1 MSEERQIKNTIIKK
15 PWIQPLLE
23 YFKTIKK
30 YNDIIETVREKL
42 CLNEKFNPNELFNY
56 LDFQKNEF
64 LTSKNIINFLNE
76 TKTKYS
82 EQYVR
87 VLIHNYDKD
96 GDFTLNIKEFL
107 NMVLPTKKRYIKEK
121 IIKNEKNKNNEK
133 ISLEIKNIFN
143 ELIKE
148 ELNLAE
154 SSFYAIK
161 NIYGSKKFTT
171 YEAFIDIVKNESY
184 ITRKNL
190 NIFLRENEYEL
201 NDDDIYLIMFRI
213 DNDNDNRISYIE
225 FQDIF
230 YPLKKLEKYNENV
243 SNDNDIKNSLINKNN
258 LYEEKGLDNNYEL
271 YSKYCKYDYN
281 KYNDYILKNN
291 YLKNNY
297 YIKDNYNYENIKEKI
312 FNVGE
317 YQIFI
322 NKINDNLIYTYNGTD
337 NIYSNENKN
346 EFNDDG
352 TLQKNNEVINNN
364 KENDKEDNNKN
375 EEDNNKGEE
384 KKQENNKDE
393 ENINSEKFEENKED
407 FINKHQIKENIEKS
421 KEDNNI
427 NDNNDNINIENG
439 KEKNNIENNK
449 NDFEKD
455 KNEDNKDINVNNN
468 EEINDHNIENNIIDD
483 MNDNKNLEEN
493 QENIENE
500 KKDLEKNNE
509 EKIETLTEELVIK
522 DSEEKNSQGFTNS
535 RIEKKEENIKDK
547 NLDYKNLQ
555 SQICFNFSILGN
567 KNEIKELKLKSNPL
581 IKSFIPIKDNKY
593 NYISATERILNKSR
607 KIYPIQENK
616 MKNEFNFNTPSV
628 NYKYKYL
635 TERENNINQLDNNI
649 EFNNKINNEDINND
663 NNIGKTIEDRNINQY
678 ININSYITPKINRNQ
693 QSIFNLRNSQTNNRT
708 PNIENINK
716 TNNSSRTEIKPRIN
730 KLIIKNDALFELL
743 NDYIIQDTTTENIL
757 ENLSICPDFNLI
769 NLFQNFLQSDFLNR
783 RIITEE
789 DIYKTLTNM
798 GLYVNKNDIKYIF
811 SKFNKKINKD
821 KETGFSYSEFCYMM
835 TPKKYGMAKNLNNKE
850 NQKYFM
856 GFSFKTKRII
866 CSLFKQFID
875 SEKSNENYRCEL
887 IGNGNNIYKIYY
899 SIDNLF
905 NSLKKK
911 SNNGIDKNDIN
922 DFMKMS
928 GKNLCK
934 FELELLMDR
943 FDKNKDNIIDF
954 EEFFNEIIP
963 KLKY

>member
-87 VLIHNYDKD
+87 VIIHNYDKD

-161 NIYGSKKFTT
+161 NLYGSKKFTT

-213 DNDNDNRISYIE
+213 DNDNDNKISYIE

-243 SNDNDIKNSLINKNN
+243 TNDNDIKNNLINKKN
-258 LYEEKGLDNNYEL
+258 LNEEKAFDNNYEL

-317 YQIFI
+317 YQNFI
-322 NKINDNLIYTYNGTD
+322 NKINDNLNYTHNGTD
-337 NIYSNENKN
+337 VIYNNGNKN
-346 EFNDDG
+346 EIINNKNKDEFNNED
-352 TLQKNNEVINNN
+352 TLQKNNEVINDN
-364 KENDKEDNNKN
+364 KEDDKEDNNKN
-375 EEDNNKGEE
+375 EEDNNNE
-384 KKQENNKDE
+384 E
-393 ENINSEKFEENKED
+393 ENRQENKED
-407 FINKHQIKENIEKS
+407 QENFNNEKIEKNKEDIINKDEKKENIEKS

-427 NDNNDNINIENG
+427 NFNNDNNSNENG
-439 KEKNNIENNK
+439 KEKNKNDNNIENNK

-455 KNEDNKDINVNNN
+455 KNEDNKDINVNKN

-483 MNDNKNLEEN
+483 MSDNKNLEEN

-500 KKDLEKNNE
+500 KKDLEKNNVIKDNNIYGNE

-535 RIEKKEENIKDK
+535 IIEKKEENRKENIRDS

-567 KNEIKELKLKSNPL
+567 KNEIKELKLKSNSL
-581 IKSFIPIKDNKY
+581 IKSFIPIKDNNY

-616 MKNEFNFNTPSV
+616 MKNDYNFNNPSV

-635 TERENNINQLDNNI
+635 TERENNINQLNNNI
-649 EFNNKINNEDINND
+649 EFNNNINNEDINNN
-663 NNIGKTIEDRNINQY
+663 NNIEKNIENRNINQN

-693 QSIFNLRNSQTNNRT
+693 QSIFNLRNSH
-708 PNIENINK
+708 
-716 TNNSSRTEIKPRIN
+716 
-730 KLIIKNDALFELL
+730 
-743 NDYIIQDTTTENIL
+743 
-757 ENLSICPDFNLI
+757 
-769 NLFQNFLQSDFLNR
+769 
-783 RIITEE
+783 
-789 DIYKTLTNM
+789 
-798 GLYVNKNDIKYIF
+798 
-811 SKFNKKINKD
+811 
-821 KETGFSYSEFCYMM
+821 
-835 TPKKYGMAKNLNNKE
+835 
-850 NQKYFM
+850 
-856 GFSFKTKRII
+856 TK
-866 CSLFKQFID
+866 
-875 SEKSNENYRCEL
+875 
-887 IGNGNNIYKIYY
+887 
-899 SIDNLF
+899 
-905 NSLKKK
+905 
-911 SNNGIDKNDIN
+911 
-922 DFMKMS
+922 
-928 GKNLCK
+928 
-934 FELELLMDR
+934 
-943 FDKNKDNIIDF
+943 
-954 EEFFNEIIP
+954 
-963 KLKY
+963 